1 MLCGK
6 KGAVLYWVGLVF
18 LFVFMLSLL
27 FFAKPKEIGQ
37 GKGRAAMNVIKE
49 GISLSDAALSY
60 DLSLRYEIEEVFKQL
75 KRLNPLLLNGSAR
88 TPFSYKTMFEKM
100 LNEIKLKPIE
110 LQKEKCEILNLT
122 YDSFSRKFLGYV
134 RCSTLRGLDS
144 AIVGKW
150 VEFSPDLEKYF
161 SLFDKINVFVSV
173 LEKCDSLPCV
183 ENATILFNAESE
195 YLNGTFQFNVEGI
208 QFKTVLNISSIT

>member
-6 KGAVLYWVGLVF
+6 KGAVLYWIGLVF

-60 DLSLRYEIEEVFKQL
+60 DLSLRYEIEEVFRQMKG
-75 KRLNPLLLNGSAR
+75 LNPLLLNGSTR

-100 LNEIKLKPIE
+100 LNEIKLKRIE
-110 LQKEKCEILNLT
+110 SEKEECEILNLT
-122 YDSFSRKFLGYV
+122 YDSFSKKFLGYV
-134 RCSTLRGLDS
+134 RCSTLG
-144 AIVGKW
+144 AIAGRW
-150 VEFSPDLEKYF
+150 VEFSPDLERYF

-195 YLNGTFQFNVEGI
+195 CLNGTFQFNVEGI